1 MSVKWWGQAS
11 AVTLTPRR
19 LPSRTSSTER
29 AVEMCWMCS
38 RPRVISASR
47 MSRATMMSS
56 AASGMPARPSR
67 IDSKPS
73 FMTPPTVSSGTWQCC
88 MITRSNILEYSRAR
102 RIRAAE
108 ATGAAVVGERH
119 GTTGHKLAKTRQ
131 FLALAALAHR
141 AHGIDI
147 GLASALALE
156 HDKLGRGLAVDGGN
170 RVGHAGH
177 RGHSARQG
185 GRGTRGDGFILL
197 VAGLAQVDVNVD
209 QAGADDQS
217 AGVDDNLGLFVAC
230 TGRQDVAPADPEIA
244 ELVAFLAG
252 VDDPAP
258 RNLDGWQGEFAHGC
272 WLSDDR
278 GTCGVRKV
286 A

>member
-1 MSVKWWGQAS
+1 MRSRSSVSVKWWGQAS

-38 RPRVISASR
+38 RPPVISARR

-56 AASGMPARPSR
+56 AAAGMPASPSR

-108 ATGAAVVGERH
+108 ATGAPSSVKATAPPATSWPRLG
-119 GTTGHKLAKTRQ
+119 Q
-131 FLALAALAHR
+131 FFALAALAHG
-141 AHGIDI
+141 ADGIDV

-156 HDKLGRGLAVDGGN
+156 HDKLGCGLAVDGGDSCWAC
-170 RVGHAGH
+170 RPPMSPLPPGRPRHPWRWSH
-177 RGHSARQG
+177 LPRCLARAG
-185 GRGTRGDGFILL
+185 GRERRSSRGRRS
-197 VAGLAQVDVNVD
+197 VR
-209 QAGADDQS
+209 
-217 AGVDDNLGLFVAC
+217 
-230 TGRQDVAPADPEIA
+230 GR
-244 ELVAFLAG
+244 
-252 VDDPAP
+252 
-258 RNLDGWQGEFAHGC
+258 R
-272 WLSDDR
+272 
-278 GTCGVRKV
+278 
-286 A
+286 